1 MDQVLEKEINEYTKL
16 NQHVPKYKH
25 NHIGVNDFS
34 STFDFWTVNVKEN
47 YTLSTN

>member
-25 NHIGVNDFS
+25 SHIGVNDS
-34 STFDFWTVNVKEN
+34 SLTFDFRTVNVEEK